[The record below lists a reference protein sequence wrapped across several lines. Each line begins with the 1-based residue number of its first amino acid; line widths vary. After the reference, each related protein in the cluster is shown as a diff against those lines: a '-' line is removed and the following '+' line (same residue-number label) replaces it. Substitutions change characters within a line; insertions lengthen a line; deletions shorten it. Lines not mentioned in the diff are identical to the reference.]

1 MTEDNSN
8 IKKQGMTVR
17 EYVGENKSSYLVI
30 KYKMNNTSEE
40 TYIEMFQELKRTGAF
55 LNDSYDDD
63 LWICFEDKDSPTRRL
78 SFSFLE
84 AHPQME
90 KAVKNYLLVKL
101 YVQKCRSSHCD
112 KTVITYKALYGRYRF
127 R

>member
-40 TYIEMFQELKRTGAF
+40 TYIEMFHELKRTGAF

-78 SFSFLE
+78 SFSFWKRILRWRK
-84 AHPQME
+84 Q
-90 KAVKNYLLVKL
+90 
-101 YVQKCRSSHCD
+101 
-112 KTVITYKALYGRYRF
+112 
-127 R
+127 